1 MRSVKHLLACA
12 IVVFCLFA
20 AGNKASLAA
29 TCMLTAADFE
39 SLKLSKSALGDQ
51 TAVDALP
58 QDRQGHLC
66 KTRRAWDHI
75 VAGTWTQEDFRGVSP
90 VDYLSPGEVKI
101 FRKLQHDLAIAILN
115 KMSDSDFQKM
125 HRDWIEQLK
134 K

>member
-1 MRSVKHLLACA
+1 
-12 IVVFCLFA
+12 
-20 AGNKASLAA
+20 LAA
-29 TCMLTAADFE
+29 TCTLTAADFE

-58 QDRQGHLC
+58 QDRRERLC
-66 KTRRAWDHI
+66 KTRAAWNHI

-90 VDYLSPGEVKI
+90 IDYLNPTEVKI
-101 FRKLQHDLAIAILN
+101 FRKLQNDLAMAILN

-125 HRDWIEQLK
+125 HRDWMEQLK